1 MFELPR
7 SGASDPKP
15 DFYDASRNPEFFEG
29 VLPRRLVAFF
39 IDAFLVVGPIV
50 ILALFIFI
58 FGLVTLGLGWLL
70 FWVLSPLFVVWAI
83 VYVGA
88 TLGSPHSATI
98 GMRMVDLEM
107 RTWYGGKM
115 YFLLAAVHVIFFW
128 VSISFLTPLILLVA
142 FFNRQHR
149 LLHDFCTGTLVV
161 NNERRA
167 AALKR
172 P

>member
-7 SGASDPKP
+7 SGVEVRSEAYDP
-15 DFYDASRNPEFFEG
+15 AANPEYFEG
-29 VLPRRLVAFF
+29 VLSRRIVAFF
-39 IDAFLVVGPIV
+39 VDVCLIVGPIAL
-50 ILALFIFI
+50 LAVLIFI
-58 FGLVTLGLGWLL
+58 FGLVTLGFGWLL
-70 FWVLSPLFVVWAI
+70 FWILSPLFVVWAI

-88 TLGSPHSATI
+88 TLGSPHSATV
-98 GMRMVDLEM
+98 GMRMVDLEL

-128 VSISFLTPLILLVA
+128 ISVSFLSPLVLLVA
-142 FFNRQHR
+142 LVNRRHR
-149 LLHDFCTGTLVV
+149 LLHDFCTGTVMV
-161 NNERRA
+161 NNDRRA